1 MSIVYGPVPSW
12 RLGRSLGVDA
22 VSPPN
27 KTCSFDCIYC
37 QLGRTRHPL
46 TERQV
51 FVQPS
56 QLRQELAEVGEI
68 PIDYVTF
75 SGVAEPTLAANLGE
89 LVAVV
94 RERFGRS
101 AILTNSSLMKQG
113 DVRQDLALFD
123 VVVAKVDAPDELLY
137 QQINRPF
144 VDYTLAEVLW
154 GIRRFREEFQGK
166 LALQMMFVNSELGAN
181 QDRAEEM
188 AEIARDLSPD
198 EVQLNTPLRPSP
210 VPPLSPAEMD
220 EIEAAFAGLPVLNV
234 YKATRPEV
242 VFLDEEETRRRRPR
256 QEAEKRRGGDRR

>member
-1 MSIVYGPVPSW
+1 MRLIYGPVPSW
-12 RLGRSLGVDA
+12 RLGRSLGVDP
-22 VSPPN
+22 VSAPS

-56 QLRQELAEVGEI
+56 QLRQELAEIGDI

-75 SGVAEPTLAANLGE
+75 SGVAEPTLAANLAE

-94 RERFGRS
+94 RERFVQPV

-113 DVRQDLALFD
+113 DMRQDLALFD

-166 LALQMMFVNSELGAN
+166 LALQMMFVGQSPLLRCGR
-181 QDRAEEM
+181 DRAEEM
-188 AEIARDLSPD
+188 ADIARDLSPD

-210 VPPLSPAEMD
+210 VPPLDPVEME

-234 YKATRPEV
+234 YRTARPEV
-242 VFLDEEETRRRRPR
+242 VFLDEGETRRRRPQ
-256 QEAEKRRGGDRR
+256 QEAERR